1 MNREE
6 IHHPHSVCIY
16 DCARAELCGISE
28 VKSFH
33 DEEIL
38 LQSSFGEISI
48 EGECLRIDNFSVETG
63 KISIA
68 GKISGLLYYEKRTTV
83 KSSIFARRAK

>member
-1 MNREE
+1 MNREDVRQT
-6 IHHPHSVCIY
+6 HSVCIF

-38 LQSSFGEISI
+38 LHSSYGEISI
-48 EGECLRIDNFSVETG
+48 EGEGLKIDNFSVETG
-63 KISIA
+63 KISIG
-68 GKISGLLYYEKRTTV
+68 GKISGLLYYEKHTPVKNGLFTRRT
-83 KSSIFARRAK
+83 K